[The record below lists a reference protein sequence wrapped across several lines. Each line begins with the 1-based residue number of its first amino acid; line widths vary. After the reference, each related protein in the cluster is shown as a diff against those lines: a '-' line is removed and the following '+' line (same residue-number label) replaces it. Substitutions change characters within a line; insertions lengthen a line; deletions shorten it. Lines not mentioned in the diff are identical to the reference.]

1 MKSSSRANDLIQE
14 LDIAEGLRQSLMDA
28 HFTIE
33 SILDLGYRGVSEL
46 LQIDLYVRKIIVEA
60 AQHTIEERN
69 PGQDLT

>member
-33 SILDLGYRGVSEL
+33 SILDLGYREVSEML
-46 LQIDLYVRKIIVEA
+46 HINLYVGKIIVEA
-60 AQHTIEERN
+60 AQNIIQQSN
-69 PGQDLT
+69 PGQDLV